1 MYTIV
6 YIVLADTVAI
16 SARIQRCNG
25 TAYDTA
31 LIISGYLAVL
41 EPSHDNFPIHKL
53 TNNYFILINPEHQT
67 ILYNW
72 FGFVTTV
79 YRPVDLFM
87 NFPLS
92 MINISHSLMFIYV
105 FDSHIIFTILTHNFK
120 KLLLN

>member
-1 MYTIV
+1 MNTQLQSICAIQILFPHKITTNFQHISYIVSYMYAIV

-31 LIISGYLAVL
+31 LIISGYLAVH

-53 TNNYFILINPEHQT
+53 INDCFSLISPEHQT
-67 ILYNW
+67 ILYN
-72 FGFVTTV
+72 GLINTV

-87 NFPLS
+87 NFPS
-92 MINISHSLMFIYV
+92 Q
-105 FDSHIIFTILTHNFK
+105 
-120 KLLLN
+120 